1 MLRKVTF
8 LMGLFGVVVVALGW
22 IPGISPHTG
31 HERLMFNAF
40 LISAVDDITHGL
52 TALAAFAAAFHSD
65 RASRLFLVT
74 FGSYYALDATF
85 YLLNGFVNDLPWTA
99 DILLNLPHTVVSSVM
114 LAVAY
119 GYRPEPAALSIPTTR
134 TATT

>member
-8 LMGLFGVVVVALGW
+8 AMGIFGAVVVALGW
-22 IPGISPHTG
+22 VPGISPHAG
-31 HERLMFNAF
+31 HERMMFGAF
-40 LISAVDDITHGL
+40 AISAVDDITHGL
-52 TALAAFAAAFHSD
+52 TALAAWAAALHSD

-99 DILLNLPHTVVSSVM
+99 DIMLNLPHVVVSSVM
-114 LAVAY
+114 LFTAYSYGTSEKAVAV
-119 GYRPEPAALSIPTTR
+119 
-134 TATT
+134 